1 MSHSPII
8 TPLQTSVL
16 AQRPFTLQFVL
27 ETVVP
32 RGWTKPELLSAAY
45 YTSTIWFMAYCFSIF
60 SYLIVF
66 QSHLQGH
73 TNGQYRTGGTAGKDN
88 AATIIFRIV
97 VPIVLYTIAALF
109 TRFWYLATRPPWA
122 KPPPPAA
129 VAAPPAPLPLPDEEP
144 APEPAPAQQ
153 PDGDYNVAAY
163 NEYMQRMWQQYE
175 AYMQQYQLPP
185 PPPPAPPAKPEQAAL
200 VPRYALLPGQQQQN
214 MLVPQAQLAEGVL
227 GWGDEAHWA
236 LATAAKVP
244 PPPLARWLDTNY
256 IFLSSFG
263 FIIATALQTTDVKT
277 GCGVAAFIYLAS
289 IGLGLMLAQGRSRKV
304 WVFFMEVAMCLVF
317 LLQWAFTFPNGP
329 NGGPSDREIQI
340 SRNFPFVTNGALGG
354 VALVSAAE
362 AEG

>member
-1 MSHSPII
+1 
-8 TPLQTSVL
+8 
-16 AQRPFTLQFVL
+16 
-27 ETVVP
+27 
-32 RGWTKPELLSAAY
+32 
-45 YTSTIWFMAYCFSIF
+45 
-60 SYLIVF
+60 
-66 QSHLQGH
+66 
-73 TNGQYRTGGTAGKDN
+73 
-88 AATIIFRIV
+88 
-97 VPIVLYTIAALF
+97 
-109 TRFWYLATRPPWA
+109 
-122 KPPPPAA
+122 
-129 VAAPPAPLPLPDEEP
+129 
-144 APEPAPAQQ
+144 
-153 PDGDYNVAAY
+153 
-163 NEYMQRMWQQYE
+163 
-175 AYMQQYQLPP
+175 
-185 PPPPAPPAKPEQAAL
+185 
-200 VPRYALLPGQQQQN
+200 